1 MHPYLYVLF
10 SMPGGERFVFGR
22 GWLWQMP
29 QVNSAGAIGLC
40 VNWRSG
46 SCPEIL
52 VFLFGKPD
60 WDTWIRSSMD
70 ANSSVYLTY
79 SATKKGMKRLLI
91 NILALRVF
99 KKAVEFVFRTG
110 GGTSELLEDWHG
122 VGDTNSSSTSKRFA
136 MFWCAPGV
144 MSMRSLISL
153 SQQRSVADTITIL
166 L

>member
-1 MHPYLYVLF
+1 MSY
-10 SMPGGERFVFGR
+10 SACQEERDLCLAEVGFGKCHR
-22 GWLWQMP
+22 LIQ
-29 QVNSAGAIGLC
+29 QVPLAS

-70 ANSSVYLTY
+70 ANSSVYLTC
-79 SATKKGMKRLLI
+79 SATKKGMKRLFI

-110 GGTSELLEDWHG
+110 GGTTELLEDWHG

-136 MFWCAPGV
+136 MFWCTPGV